1 MTAGPEAAGN
11 RTGGHEA
18 GGDVAA
24 GQDDREPVSG
34 VWVSRFGLLYLGQ
47 NMAWAAP
54 AQLLIAQ
61 QVEEWYPESKETYL
75 AWLMAAGGV
84 VSMLATPLA
93 GMISD
98 RTVSRFG
105 RRSPWILA
113 GALGAAAALSA
124 MSVAGGYAKLLV
136 AWLLFQ
142 VAIAFAIN
150 ATQTVP
156 PDRVPQRQYGMVS
169 GVMGLTY
176 TLAVVA
182 GTLVAT
188 VLPRTAAYL
197 VAAAL
202 LAVVTAQFLMGFRE
216 PPRHREPAPV
226 AARTPQPAPEPPQGP
241 ATRVRADYWW
251 VFTARLLVT
260 LAQAIA
266 LFYLLYFLR
275 DRIHHPDPDSGVL
288 VLTLVY
294 AVAVLATAVVGGRWS
309 DRLRRRKPFI
319 ALTSYGLAVAAA
331 TMASANS
338 FGVVVVAAI
347 VLGVSW
353 GIYTAVDQALINE
366 VLPDPD
372 ARGRDIGVMNLAVA
386 APNSLAPVLAGLALS
401 HFGGYPGLYLL
412 AAVLALVGGVVI
424 RFVRTVD

>member
-1 MTAGPEAAGN
+1 MTAGHESAGRETAGDEASGAGV
-11 RTGGHEA
+11 TGH
-18 GGDVAA
+18 
-24 GQDDREPVSG
+24 DDRAPVTG
-34 VWVSRFGLLYLGQ
+34 AWVTRFGLLYLGQ
-47 NMAWAAP
+47 NIAWAAP
-54 AQLLIAQ
+54 SQLLIAH
-61 QVEEWYPESKETYL
+61 QVAEWHPESKETYL

-84 VSMLATPLA
+84 VSMVATPLA
-93 GMISD
+93 GVISD

-113 GALGAAAALSA
+113 GALGAAAALVA
-124 MSVAGGYAKLLV
+124 MSVAGDYATLLV

-142 VAIAFAIN
+142 VTIAFAIN

-176 TLAVVA
+176 TFAVVA

-197 VAAAL
+197 AAAVL
-202 LAVVTAQFLMGFRE
+202 LAVFTAQFLMGFRE
-216 PPRHREPAPV
+216 PPGHRGPDPV
-226 AARTPQPAPEPPQGP
+226 AMPAPQPARASPQGP
-241 ATRVRADYWW
+241 MARVRHDYWW
-251 VFTARLLVT
+251 VFAARLLVT

-275 DRIHHPDPDSGVL
+275 DRIEYPDPDSGVL
-288 VLTLVY
+288 LLTLVY
-294 AVAVLATAVVGGRWS
+294 AAAVLGTAVVGGRWS

-319 ALTSYGLAVAAA
+319 ALTSYGLAVAAV
-331 TMASANS
+331 TMAFAGS
-338 FGVVVVAAI
+338 FGVVVVAAV
-347 VLGVSW
+347 VLGTSW

-386 APNSLAPVLAGLALS
+386 APNSLAPALAGLALT
-401 HFGGYPGLYLL
+401 HLGGYPGLYLC
-412 AAVLALVGGVVI
+412 AALLALVGGAVI